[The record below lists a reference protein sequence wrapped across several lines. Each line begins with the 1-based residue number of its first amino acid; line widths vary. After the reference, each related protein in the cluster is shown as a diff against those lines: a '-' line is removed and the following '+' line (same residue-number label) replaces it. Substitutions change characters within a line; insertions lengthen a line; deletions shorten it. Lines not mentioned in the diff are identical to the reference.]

1 MIRDN
6 KWINQFRDIQNRIG
20 NLKESQEITIADYD
34 YYYIYQD
41 KNENKRYEKEGFE
54 FENVI
59 HCLLNKL
66 FCDDIIDNIQIEEL
80 DNNNQEK
87 LKMNINLNNKQI
99 ELNILGT
106 KKQIMNFYKIY
117 QINEKNNY
125 EMKQKRLLRK

>member
-6 KWINQFRDIQNRIG
+6 KWINQFRDIQNRIS
-20 NLKESQEITIADYD
+20 NLNENQKITIVDYD
-34 YYYIYQD
+34 YYYVYQD
-41 KNENKRYEKEGFE
+41 KDENKRYEKEGFE

>member
-6 KWINQFRDIQNRIG
+6 KWINQFRDIQNRIS
-20 NLKESQEITIADYD
+20 NLNENQKITIVDYD
-34 YYYIYQD
+34 YYYVYQD
-41 KNENKRYEKEGFE
+41 KDENKRYEKEGFE

-87 LKMNINLNNKQI
+87 LKTNINLNNKQI

-117 QINEKNNY
+117 QINEKNNN

>member
-6 KWINQFRDIQNRIG
+6 KWINQFRDIQNRIS
-20 NLKESQEITIADYD
+20 NLNENQKITIVDYD
-34 YYYIYQD
+34 YYYVYQD
-41 KNENKRYEKEGFE
+41 KDENKRYEKEGFE

-66 FCDDIIDNIQIEEL
+66 FCDDIIDNIQIVEL

-87 LKMNINLNNKQI
+87 LKTNINLNNKQVEI
-99 ELNILGT
+99 NILGN
-106 KKQIMNFYKIY
+106 KEQIMNFYKIY
-117 QINEKNNY
+117 QINEKNNS